1 MYVCIYN
8 VYNAIKYY
16 IYNYIYKILH
26 NTTIYVLSK
35 NKVKLGGL
43 EVPFKNNSFGKKN
56 NY

>member
-16 IYNYIYKILH
+16 TPLFHLN
-26 NTTIYVLSK
+26 IYVLSK

-43 EVPFKNNSFGKKN
+43 EVPFKNNSFGKKS